1 MNDMHNLLLKVD
13 SLTYNAM
20 QVLNALIRSAVAS
33 GSSSGYKVTK
43 YGNELVLTRSDIY
56 KLNNFYEL
64 WEAEGF
70 PSDEKT
76 FNRML
81 TEADARWRKAGENTT
96 LATDAVVKHSQIL
109 FMTERDSNKVGDGD
123 TAYWTDKV
131 RTSGTPKATV
141 GTAPIPINLRTPIY
155 DENLSTKSFSQYET
169 YLFPMGYRRAEILGT
184 PGNGDD
190 YLAGGANWTIDA
202 SDFLKLKGNHILL
215 GDIALPQNR
224 LDNFGDSVNTVSG
237 GLNSYGLRDYSLAFG
252 VNSAAVAEKA
262 IVFGEQCIGYGVGSF
277 VAGGYNVD
285 TIGLHSFATNDSTR
299 ATGGAS
305 FAANH
310 FTSAG
315 SWHYSFTLPNTAE
328 RTETPCPETITDDKC
343 YVPNSNVA
351 TTLTNYKVIRVFQDD
366 VKYSA
371 IVDENGKP
379 VLDIKVGDRVI
390 IYGTTYKA
398 GPVGSVGA
406 VELDGYGRDAFDVIV
421 TAINEIVNDGQI
433 VAYDIT
439 LDKPI
444 PVDDIKYS
452 PITGGYVTVMQR
464 DIKEYDYLN
473 HVSGIRTLFPG
484 NRSAS
489 FGEST
494 LARGECQA
502 VFGEMNVPNDYA
514 RMIVG
519 IGSYISDNNHSRYR
533 ANGLLIGDYYSY
545 MKLREGTSVVGV
557 SSGTYVAQDAEQTAL
572 AEGAFLKSSYVGFG
586 ETLVVSTGRLGAI
599 DVKDSDGN
607 VLGRVAV
614 TNHPVLL
621 GTSQFVTAEMSAYR
635 GCAVISSG
643 SYISGDVNAGELV
656 DTLITDSP
664 VIGGPDEHGIAIY
677 AQDGIDIRNTANSSE
692 RGINIE
698 TCSYLTLTFKEL
710 AMHGNTY
717 GTLTASDNARSFIL
731 KGRPGDSNGKTGQQD
746 DILYAH
752 TVGRSGFYGG
762 QVADEFKVH
771 GSNSWNGLF
780 AHIISS
786 AFYDDISKKIQ
797 VASLSI
803 PSSISTLSGIAHP
816 VVTAGTIAHPG
827 NENQVGDVY
836 TKELA
841 FLDDANGWTM
851 APMAAYG
858 YKYGEGG
865 IQNSLFTLA
874 GDGYQTVYPIS
885 TAVSHIGNFEYNNAF
900 YVEVSKFTPNGD
912 NYAEILSKCHAK
924 KYTLKYGDQEVWNFY
939 MNFSLTGNH
948 LDLTVDSEMAAQATL
963 LNTNHITAIRI
974 PILIGCAINN
984 SDSLIGGYDW
994 RYNLRYG
1001 TTAQA
1006 NPFPLRT
1013 YIAGTEMLPGA
1024 IHIYD
1029 YKAYC
1034 LRNGLIVLEIT
1045 LKYGEDNWTNRFVTQ
1060 FSGAVPFEASSRCC
1074 HGNINADWQAAME
1087 EAYNGKVVMQWNDLL
1102 AFLADDLRH

>member
-64 WEAEGF
+64 WEAAGF

-141 GTAPIPINLRTPIY
+141 GTAPIPINLRTPLY

-202 SDFLKLKGNHILL
+202 SEILSLKGNHITL
-215 GDIALPQNR
+215 GNITNPQNR
-224 LDNFGDSVNTVSG
+224 IDNYGDSVNTISWGVE
-237 GLNSYGLRDYSLAFG
+237 SYALRDNSLAFG
-252 VNSAAVAEKA
+252 VNSAAVAENA
-262 IVFGEQCIGYGVGSF
+262 IVFGEHCIGYGKGSF
-277 VAGGYNVD
+277 IGGGRNACALGTY
-285 TIGLHSFATNDSTR
+285 SFASNEETR
-299 ATGGAS
+299 AVGGDS

-310 FTSAG
+310 STHAGTWTYAFTFPASSTMTPTDCSAVV
-315 SWHYSFTLPNTAE
+315 
-328 RTETPCPETITDDKC
+328 TEDAC
-343 YVPNSNVA
+343 YVTDGTAA
-351 TTLTNYKVIRVFQDD
+351 TTVTNYNIIRIDQAD
-366 VKYSA
+366 VEYSA
-371 IVDENGKP
+371 IVENGGT
-379 VLDIKVGDRVI
+379 VLDIKVGDRI
-390 IYGTTYKA
+390 AIYDTGYQR
-398 GPVGSVGA
+398 GNNQISP
-406 VELDGYGRDAFDVIV
+406 VELDGYARDKFETVVTSITVNRKNNSIV
-421 TAINEIVNDGQI
+421 S
-433 VAYDIT
+433 YDLT
-439 LDKPI
+439 LADPI
-444 PVDDIKYS
+444 PVDNIKYT
-452 PITGGYVTVMQR
+452 PITGGYVTVLQR
-464 DIKEYDYLN
+464 MIPIYNSKNQVIDTDSL
-473 HVSGIRTLFPG
+473 VLGS
-484 NRSAS
+484 RSAS

-494 LARGECQA
+494 IARGECQA

-519 IGSYISDNNHSRYR
+519 IGSYIADEKNSRYR
-533 ANGLLIGDYYSY
+533 ANGLLISEFYSY
-545 MKLREGTSVVGV
+545 MKLPTGSSVVGV
-557 SSGTYVAQDAEQTAL
+557 SCGTYSANDAEQTEL
-572 AEGAFLKSSYVGFG
+572 DEGAFLRSSYVGFG
-586 ETLVVSTGRLGAI
+586 ESRVIATGRISSLSVN
-599 DVKDSDGN
+599 DDEKKSV
-607 VLGRVAV
+607 GRVIIA
-614 TNHPVLL
+614 NDPVLIEA
-621 GTSQFVTAEMSAYR
+621 SQFVTAEMSAYR

-717 GTLTASDNARSFIL
+717 GTLTASDNARSFVL
-731 KGRPGDSNGKTGQQD
+731 KGRPGDGNGKTGQQD

-771 GSNSWNGLF
+771 GSNGWNGLF

-797 VASLSI
+797 VASISI
-803 PSSISTLSGIAHP
+803 PSSTSTLSGIAHP
-816 VVTAGTIAHPG
+816 VVTAGTIVHPG

-858 YKYGEGG
+858 YKYGAGG

-874 GDGYQTVYPIS
+874 GEGYQTVYPIS

-912 NYAEILSKCHAK
+912 NYVEILSKCHAN

-948 LDLTVDSEMAAQATL
+948 LDLTVDSEKTAQATL

-1001 TTAQA
+1001 TPAQA
-1006 NPFPLRT
+1006 NSFPLRT
-1013 YIAGTEMLPGA
+1013 YIAGTEMTPGA
-1024 IHIYD
+1024 QHIYD

-1087 EAYNGKVVMQWNDLL
+1087 EAYNGKAVMQWNDLL
-1102 AFLADDLRH
+1102 AFLGDNLRN